1 MRAARRRH
9 AIAHDG
15 LATGGS
21 VALIFDEE
29 HILDQVAR
37 GGGGGGGGS
46 WQWPPD
52 GEGGLLLDLFGPG
65 AMARFRSWT
74 SLVPSAS

>member
-1 MRAARRRH
+1 MCAARRRH
-9 AIAHDG
+9 VIAHDG

-37 GGGGGGGGS
+37 
-46 WQWPPD
+46 
-52 GEGGLLLDLFGPG
+52 
-65 AMARFRSWT
+65 ARGVIVHQLSSGKHVLEPENVQPRYAQGQS
-74 SLVPSAS
+74 SRGIQYRL